1 MLSRRKDRRE
11 LLETLRRMK
20 NDSVAIL
27 REERGRVGFVP
38 GQGLVERVLK
48 VEPQHL
54 LMYNQH
60 LYCEHKPVWQATIS
74 FIMSVTC
81 SCLTSQIIIINYH
94 TCTLV

>member
-38 GQGLVERVLK
+38 GQGLVERVLNSK
-48 VEPQHL
+48 L
-54 LMYNQH
+54 SLST
-60 LYCEHKPVWQATIS
+60 HKGTINICATNID
-74 FIMSVTC
+74 
-81 SCLTSQIIIINYH
+81 L
-94 TCTLV
+94 